1 MECPQGCGDMEQLL
15 SLGTAPDEESA
26 DFRTTVSSV
35 VYERCRECGHE
46 ETLSVETHEEE
57 FMNIL

>member
-15 SLGTAPDEESA
+15 SLGTAPEEESV